1 MAAVAESAVVA
12 GHPVGGGGAS
22 PRRNHPQ
29 GALVMHGT
37 PGDLEA
43 LIYIAIAVGDGR
55 AAEECGRPDD
65 RHPDRRRG
73 RAVHG
78 SLSRGPEGLQTA
90 MGAWREGP
98 QEALALPP
106 PTDLDALAGLKAAAP
121 MVKPSGL
128 DSMRGVEA
136 ERIAV

>member
-1 MAAVAESAVVA
+1 MFLGKDGDRTIFQIMTRHGVDIGAFSVRSPPLASHVGRERTGSDEERAWRRWLRVLLVA

-29 GALVMHGT
+29 GALVMHDA
-37 PGDLEA
+37 PGGLEA
-43 LIYIAIAVGDGR
+43 LTYIAIAVGDGS

-78 SLSRGPEGLQTA
+78 SLSRGPEGLE
-90 MGAWREGP
+90 GA
-98 QEALALPP
+98 
-106 PTDLDALAGLKAAAP
+106 
-121 MVKPSGL
+121 S
-128 DSMRGVEA
+128 
-136 ERIAV
+136 